1 MGTMNLNPRRGA
13 TFRHSLRLET
23 GPEIYK
29 PITAM
34 PSAAPVRFTSAS
46 HGILDGWRVAVIGLV
61 GPDEINAR
69 TDPPKARDYRIARVI
84 DANTV
89 EFNSLSAV
97 DMPAYVSGGFLRFN
111 TPVDLEDYE
120 ARMQVKNKV
129 GGTELLLLTT
139 GNDGIVIDADAC
151 RIEIVIEA
159 DALSAATWKT
169 GVFDLELIAP
179 GGDVWCPVSGSIT
192 LANEVTTHE

>member
-1 MGTMNLNPRRGA
+1 MGTLNLKPRRGA

-29 PITAM
+29 AISAM
-34 PSAAPVRFTSAS
+34 PSLAPVRFTSS
-46 HGILDGWRVAVIGLV
+46 GHGILDGWRVAVIGVV

-69 TDPPKARDYRIARVI
+69 NDPPKASDYRIARVI

-89 EFNSLSAV
+89 EFNNLSAV

-111 TPVDLEDYE
+111 TPVDLDGYE
-120 ARMQVKNKV
+120 ARMQVKSKV
-129 GGTELLLLTT
+129 GGTQLLLLTT
-139 GNDGIVIDADAC
+139 GNGGIVIDADAC

-159 DALSAATWKT
+159 DTLSAQTWKT
-169 GVFDLELIAP
+169 GVFDLELVAP
-179 GGDVWCPVSGSIT
+179 GGDVWSPVAGSIT
-192 LANEVTTHE
+192 LSDEVTTHE

>member
-1 MGTMNLNPRRGA
+1 MGTLNLKARRGA

-23 GPEIYK
+23 RPEIYK
-29 PITAM
+29 AITAM
-34 PSAAPVRFTSAS
+34 PSAAPVRFTSAG
-46 HGILDGWRVAVIGLV
+46 HGVPDGWRVAVIGVV
-61 GPDEINAR
+61 GPDDINAR
-69 TDPPKARDYRIARVI
+69 NDPPKARDYRTARVI

-111 TPVDLEDYE
+111 TQVDLEDYE

-139 GNDGIVIDADAC
+139 ENGGIVIDAAAC
-151 RIEIVIEA
+151 RIDIVIEH
-159 DALSAATWKT
+159 DVLSMQTWKS

-179 GGDVWCPVSGSIT
+179 GGDVWCPVDGAIA
-192 LANEVTTHE
+192 LVDEVTTHE